1 MVYWK
6 PEVKDM
12 TLLETIA
19 TYTPQ
24 NEQETVDRQ
33 VMLTALARGEKLLTR
48 DNLTMHFTASAWIT
62 NPGRSLVL
70 MVYHNLYDSWAWT
83 GGHADGEEDL
93 RAVALR
99 EAEEETGARVRLVRP
114 DVFSLETLTVNPHFK
129 RGRFVPAHLHLNLT
143 FLLEA
148 DESEKLTVKPDE
160 NRAVGWFP
168 LHDAIAACTEPW
180 MRPVYEKLN
189 ARLCQGNSMR

>member
-1 MVYWK
+1 MIYWK
-6 PEVKDM
+6 MEVARM

-19 TYTPQ
+19 SYAPGC
-24 NEQETVDRQ
+24 EQEAVDRL
-33 VMLTALARGEKLLTR
+33 VMLSALGRGDKLLTR

-62 NPGRSLVL
+62 NPARTMVL

-114 DVFSLETLTVNPHFK
+114 EVYSLETLTVNPHRK

-148 DESEKLTVKPDE
+148 DEDAALAAKPDE

-168 LHDAIAACTEPW
+168 LNEAITACTEPW

-189 ARLCQGNSMR
+189 ARLH

>member
-1 MVYWK
+1 MS
-6 PEVKDM
+6 
-12 TLLETIA
+12 LLETIA
-19 TYTPQ
+19 SYAPES
-24 NEQETVDRQ
+24 EQEAVDRL
-33 VMLTALARGEKLLTR
+33 VMLSALGRGEKLLTR
-48 DNLTMHFTASAWIT
+48 DNLVMHFTASAWIT
-62 NPGRSLVL
+62 NLTRTKAL

-114 DVFSLETLTVNPHFK
+114 EVYSLETLTVNPHMK
-129 RGRFVPAHLHLNLT
+129 RGRYVPAHLHLNLT
-143 FLLEA
+143 YLLEA
-148 DESEKLTVKPDE
+148 DETGKLTIKPDE

-168 LHDAIAACTEPW
+168 LEEAVQACTEKW

-189 ARLCQGNSMR
+189 ARLR

>member
-1 MVYWK
+1 
-6 PEVKDM
+6 M
-12 TLLETIA
+12 TLLQTIA
-19 TYTPQ
+19 SYAPG
-24 NEQETVDRQ
+24 NEQEAVDRL
-33 VMLTALARGEKLLTR
+33 VMMSALERGEKLLTR

-62 NPGRSLVL
+62 NPARALVL
-70 MVYHNLYDSWAWT
+70 MVYHNVYDSWSWT

-99 EAEEETGARVRLVRP
+99 EAEEETGAHVRLVRP
-114 DVFSLETLTVNPHFK
+114 EVFSLETLTVNPHMK

-143 FLLEA
+143 YLLEA
-148 DESEKLTVKPDE
+148 DESEVLTVKPDE

-168 LHDAIAACTEPW
+168 LNDAVAACTEVW

-189 ARLCQGNSMR
+189 ARLR